1 MSLREQWRQ
10 VRPPVLG
17 VHLDSAACSRQS
29 VETIR
34 AVAQHAEHEAQ
45 IGGYVAQEAAAPV
58 LDAGRAAVRQL
69 TGMAEA
75 QVQFTTGAAD
85 ALRRI
90 LQGWPAHA
98 GRTIACLP
106 GEFGPNLMIMHHF
119 GFTPAWLPV
128 DGDGRADVDG
138 IEAFLRREK
147 VDLVHFTVV
156 GSHRGTVQ
164 PAAQVVAL
172 ARAAGVPVVV
182 DAAQA
187 LGHIDCTHG
196 ADAMY
201 APSRKWLAGPRGVGV
216 LAINP
221 ALAHVIPQWAGHVE
235 AHVAGWVGLSVA
247 VGQHLAAGPA
257 QVQAALAERGR
268 SARKILGD
276 LKDWRVVESVDEPS
290 AITTLEPVVD
300 ADVDVI
306 AVRAR
311 LIEEHAIVTTGA
323 ETIRAPF
330 EMTKPV
336 LRISPHVDGTDEE
349 LELVAQA
356 LRSRKS

>member
-1 MSLREQWRQ
+1 VWRQ

-29 VETIR
+29 VDTIR

-58 LDAGRAAVRQL
+58 LEAGRAAVRHL
-69 TGMAEA
+69 TGMPEA

-85 ALRRI
+85 ALRTL
-90 LQGWPAHA
+90 LQSWPVDA
-98 GRTIACLP
+98 GRVVACLP
-106 GEFGPNLMIMHHF
+106 GEFGPNLMIMNHF
-119 GFTPAWLPV
+119 GFTPVWLPV
-128 DGDGRADVDG
+128 DGDGRADTDG
-138 IEAFLRREK
+138 IEAFLRSEK

-164 PAAQVVAL
+164 PAADVVAL

-187 LGHIDCTHG
+187 LGHIDCTFG

-216 LAINP
+216 LAVNP
-221 ALAHVIPQWAGHVE
+221 ALAHLIPQWAGHIE

-247 VGQHLAAGPA
+247 VGQHLAAGPSE
-257 QVQAALAERGR
+257 VQGALAERGR
-268 SARKILGD
+268 AARKILGELD
-276 LKDWRVVESVDEPS
+276 DWRVVESVDEPS
-290 AITTLEPVVD
+290 AITTLEPIGG
-300 ADVDVI
+300 VDVV
-306 AVRAR
+306 AVRAH
-311 LIEEHAIVTTGA
+311 LLEEHAIVTTAA
-323 ETIRAPF
+323 ETVRAPF

-349 LELVAQA
+349 LEQLAEVLAEA
-356 LRSRKS
+356 TRV

>member
-1 MSLREQWRQ
+1 MSLGDQWRQ

-29 VETIR
+29 IETIR

-45 IGGYVAQEAAAPV
+45 IGGYVAQEAATPV

-69 TGMAEA
+69 TGMPEA
-75 QVQFTTGAAD
+75 HVLFTTGAAD
-85 ALRRI
+85 AGRTL
-90 LQGWPAHA
+90 LQSWPADS
-98 GRTIACLP
+98 GRVIACLP

-119 GFTPAWLPV
+119 GFTPVWLPV
-128 DGDGRADVDG
+128 DGDGRADLEG
-138 IEAFLRREK
+138 IEVFLRREK
-147 VDLVHFTVV
+147 IDLVHVTAV

-164 PAAQVVAL
+164 PAAEMVAM
-172 ARAAGVPVVV
+172 ARAAGLPVVV

-187 LGHIDCTHG
+187 LGHIDCTRG

-221 ALAHVIPQWAGHVE
+221 SLAHLIPQWAGHVE

-247 VGQHLAAGPA
+247 VGQHLAAGPS
-257 QVQAALAERGR
+257 QVQGALAERGR
-268 SARKILGD
+268 SSRKILGE
-276 LKDWRVVESVDEPS
+276 LKDWRVVEAVDEPS
-290 AITTLEPVVD
+290 AITTIEPVG
-300 ADVDVI
+300 DVDVV

-311 LIEEHAIVTTGA
+311 LIEEHTIVATAA
-323 ETIRAPF
+323 ETMRAPF

-349 LELVAQA
+349 LELLAKVLGPLGRA
-356 LRSRKS
+356 

>member
-1 MSLREQWRQ
+1 MSLGEEWRQ

-29 VETIR
+29 VDTIR

-58 LDAGRAAVRQL
+58 LEAGRAAVRHM
-69 TGMAEA
+69 TGMPEA
-75 QVQFTTGAAD
+75 QVHFTTGAAD
-85 ALRRI
+85 ALRTL
-90 LQGWPAHA
+90 LQSWPADA
-98 GRTIACLP
+98 GRVIACLP
-106 GEFGPNLMIMHHF
+106 GEFGPNLMIMKHF
-119 GFTPAWLPV
+119 GFSPVWLPA
-128 DGDGRADVDG
+128 DGDGRADLEG

-147 VDLVHFTVV
+147 VDLVHFTAL

-164 PAAQVVAL
+164 PAAEVVAL

-187 LGHIDCTHG
+187 LGHIDCTYG

-216 LAINP
+216 LAVNP
-221 ALAHVIPQWAGHVE
+221 TLAHLVPQWAGHVE

-257 QVQAALAERGR
+257 EVQAALAERGR
-268 SARKILGD
+268 SARKILGEI
-276 LKDWRVVESVDEPS
+276 KDWRVVESVDEPS
-290 AITTLEPVVD
+290 ATTTLEPVGD
-300 ADVDVI
+300 IDVV

-311 LIEEHAIVTTGA
+311 LIAEHSIVTTAA
-323 ETIRAPF
+323 ETVRAPF

-336 LRISPHVDGTDEE
+336 LRISQHVDGTDDE
-349 LELVAQA
+349 LEVVAKV
-356 LRSRKS
+356 LLT

>member
-1 MSLREQWRQ
+1 MSLRDRWRQ
-10 VRPPVLG
+10 ARPPVLG

-29 VETIR
+29 IETLR

-45 IGGYVAQEAAAPV
+45 IGGYVAQEAATPV
-58 LDAGRAAVRQL
+58 LEAGRAAVRQL
-69 TGMAEA
+69 TGMPEA
-75 QVQFTTGAAD
+75 HVQFTTGAAD
-85 ALRRI
+85 ALRTL
-90 LQGWPAHA
+90 LQAWPVDG
-98 GRTIACLP
+98 GRVVACLP

-119 GFTPAWLPV
+119 GFTPVWLPV

-147 VDLVHFTVV
+147 IDLVHFTVV

-164 PAAQVVAL
+164 PAAEVVAL

-187 LGHIDCTHG
+187 LGHIDCTYG

-216 LAINP
+216 LAVNP
-221 ALAHVIPQWAGHVE
+221 VLEHLLPQWAGHVE

-247 VGQHLAAGPA
+247 VGQHLAAGPG
-257 QVQAALAERGR
+257 QIQGALAERGR
-268 SARKILGD
+268 AARKILGE
-276 LKDWRVVESVDEPS
+276 LKDWRVIESVDEPS
-290 AITTLEPVVD
+290 AITTLEPVGD
-300 ADVDVI
+300 IDVI
-306 AVRAR
+306 AVRAC
-311 LIEEHAIVTTGA
+311 LIEEDAIVTTGA
-323 ETIRAPF
+323 ETVRAPF

-336 LRISPHVDGTDEE
+336 LRVSPHVDGTDEE
-349 LELVAQA
+349 LELLAGA
-356 LRSRKS
+356 LASSRRA